1 MSTMCCLLP
10 VTDADVL
17 TVETAAMVTAAMAI
31 NITVAAAFGFG
42 SSRIV
47 IKPAK
52 TRHSRFLGFCSQY
65 VYQPKVKKC

>member
-1 MSTMCCLLP
+1 LLP
-10 VTDADVL
+10 VTDADGL
-17 TVETAAMVTAAMAI
+17 TVETAAMAI